1 MRAGKLTSFLLA
13 RKGTAQAVSED
24 GEMANLYPFPSDTS
38 GLRQT
43 ASHLRAAEM
52 AAPRSATE
60 ATGCFQRGGNVA
72 GSCQLAPRLYLQ
84 LDLVA
89 FSQNR
94 SIQETVIAALESYAA
109 CNLPAQAHP
118 LCEQLVKTRND
129 ARERAEK
136 VTHGPT
142 TIADPEKE

>member
-1 MRAGKLTSFLLA
+1 MAG
-13 RKGTAQAVSED
+13 
-24 GEMANLYPFPSDTS
+24 PDTI
-38 GLRQT
+38 G
-43 ASHLRAAEM
+43 
-52 AAPRSATE
+52 
-60 ATGCFQRGGNVA
+60 V
-72 GSCQLAPRLYLQ
+72 SCQLAPRLYLQ